1 MHCDTYNNKWRVIK
15 LVFAVDVHASTDKF
29 LTLPQIAVP
38 TGNKK
43 VIELLGGIQR
53 IFVSKNAALDHET
66 FLCERTLE
74 LELLEHHD
82 AKSGCRSLL
91 ERECMMMSKCIQ
103 KSCVGD
109 AAT

>member
-53 IFVSKNAALDHET
+53 IFVSKNAALDHEI
-66 FLCERTLE
+66 LLGKGALE
-74 LELLEHHD
+74 LELFEDHD
-82 AKSGCRSLL
+82 VKSGC
-91 ERECMMMSKCIQ
+91 
-103 KSCVGD
+103 
-109 AAT
+109 